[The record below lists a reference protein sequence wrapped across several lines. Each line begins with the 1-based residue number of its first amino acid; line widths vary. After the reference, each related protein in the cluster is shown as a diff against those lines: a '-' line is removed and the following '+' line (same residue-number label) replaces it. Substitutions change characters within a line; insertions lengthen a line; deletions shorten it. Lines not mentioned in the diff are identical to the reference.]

1 MNEMAVYK
9 EVLAMKT
16 WIDFNFHD
24 VSSAMASIQK
34 NLRNQRRFNRK
45 LAILSAI
52 FGGISYIYYKNITE
66 QELSIHKL
74 EKRLDELG
82 QEHDRSLKDQH
93 EHG

>member
-16 WIDFNFHD
+16 WIDLNFHD

-66 QELSIHKL
+66 QELRIHKL
-74 EKRLDELG
+74 EKRLDEL
-82 QEHDRSLKDQH
+82 EMK
-93 EHG
+93 E